1 MLQKMQMQMHAAPR
15 SARFISLARQRGA
28 PCGTEYYRLAALL
41 LTQCPATS
49 THFCPT
55 GHLDQ
60 DMCAGG
66 AKDVRKSNSAVLLFC
81 FFLNNEPISI
91 PDDCFFCLGRGG
103 LC

>member
-1 MLQKMQMQMHAAPR
+1 MQMQMHVAPR

-28 PCGTEYYRLAALL
+28 PCGTEYYRLAAY
-41 LTQCPATS
+41 PHHATS

-60 DMCAGG
+60 VMCAGG

-81 FFLNNEPISI
+81 FFLNNEPIPI
-91 PDDCFFCLGRGG
+91 Y
-103 LC
+103 